1 MSRQATPSVKSNPSW
16 APPYRPLWLYRFFV
30 FVRRLPVPA
39 WLLVTLIIVGVG
51 AANHWIAWQRGY
63 LPFGQLN
70 GYLATVGLYIVLMPA
85 IWAFSVERANRTLL
99 EFFEGSA
106 KSRAQVQA
114 AISDFNSLP
123 DWAMAVLLVFG
134 AFQGYF
140 IFTNMTISM
149 IPISAQVLPALGL
162 LSWLSTNAFI
172 YAVMVRSLRQLVLIK
187 RLFSKYE
194 VDIFNRRPI
203 YALSRYASLVSIIAL
218 LIVYGFQ
225 SIAFPS
231 FLLTPFG
238 LLIQFLTLMV
248 ALAMFLIPLVDI
260 NRAMRSAKEQLLTEM
275 GKDLKEVQK
284 RVHLSVARKNLKNIS
299 DLKTAVNVLRE
310 EMDLVQ
316 RISAWPWQAETL
328 RNLFVPLLIPIFVY
342 LVQRFL
348 SGMLGLQ

>member
-16 APPYRPLWLYRFFV
+16 APPYRPLWVYRFFA
-30 FVRRLPVPA
+30 FIRRLPIPA
-39 WLLVTLIIVGVG
+39 WLLLLLIIVGVG
-51 AANHWIAWQRGY
+51 AANHWLPRQRGG
-63 LPFGQLN
+63 LPFGQVN

-123 DWAMAVLLVFG
+123 EWTMPVLLVFG
-134 AFQGYF
+134 AFQGFF

-203 YALSRYASLVSIIAL
+203 YELSRYASLVS
-218 LIVYGFQ
+218 
-225 SIAFPS
+225 
-231 FLLTPFG
+231 LT
-238 LLIQFLTLMV
+238 
-248 ALAMFLIPLVDI
+248 AC
-260 NRAMRSAKEQLLTEM
+260 
-275 GKDLKEVQK
+275 
-284 RVHLSVARKNLKNIS
+284 
-299 DLKTAVNVLRE
+299 
-310 EMDLVQ
+310 
-316 RISAWPWQAETL
+316 
-328 RNLFVPLLIPIFVY
+328 
-342 LVQRFL
+342 
-348 SGMLGLQ
+348 